1 MIILLSP
8 TAYSPMLDPVLLVD
22 GLLLGL
28 VQGITEWLP
37 VSSEGAVTAVGSFAL
52 GMEVDE
58 ALAVA
63 VWLHLGTS
71 IAALFAYRSEVRG
84 IVGEALGDPRH
95 PSPLLGFLLIATLT
109 SGVIGLPLL
118 ALVGEA
124 SASFGAGAMVAVG
137 GLMLVTGVALA
148 RRPAVGLRGRDD
160 VTALDAVLAGVAQ
173 GVAALPGLSRSGL
186 TVAVL
191 LGRSVDRTEALAL
204 SFLMSIPAGMGA
216 ALFAGIE
223 AGLLTSLSGI
233 VGLLTAA
240 VVGFASIRALVSL
253 AQRVNFALF
262 VLIAGLAVI
271 AGGAWQ
277 MTL

>member
-1 MIILLSP
+1 VITLLSP
-8 TAYSPMLDPVLLVD
+8 AAYTPMLDPVFLVD

-28 VQGITEWLP
+28 VQGVTEWLP
-37 VSSEGAVTAVGSFAL
+37 VSSEGVVTAVGSFAL

-109 SGVIGLPLL
+109 SGAIGLPLL

-137 GLMLVTGVALA
+137 GLMLVTAAALA

-223 AGLLTSLSGI
+223 AGLLTSLSGT

-240 VVGFASIRALVSL
+240 VVGFASIRVLVSL

-262 VLIAGLAVI
+262 VLIAGLAII